1 MILMFSIESKIVF
14 LVLWI
19 VSIIVIAVYLIC
31 QEYIHDRLQRQIEL
45 GSLTQEELLDAMK
58 GRDE

>member
-1 MILMFSIESKIVF
+1 MFSIESKIVF

-31 QEYIHDRLQRQIEL
+31 QEYIHDRLKRQIEL
-45 GSLTQEELLDAMK
+45 GSLTQEELLETVK